1 MTSGLFMPLVEKIA
15 QDLKE
20 SMKAKDEF
28 RTSCLRMAKTALK
41 NEQVAKGHALND
53 EEART
58 VLLTMV
64 RKGQDAA
71 KEFRAGNRE
80 SMALKEEREVEI
92 LYEYLPKQLGPDEIE
107 RILKEVIAEVSAQGS
122 KDLGK
127 VMKAVMP
134 RIAGKAQG
142 KDVNEIARR
151 LLG

>member
-1 MTSGLFMPLVEKIA
+1 MPLVDKIA
-15 QDLKE
+15 QDLKG

-41 NEQVAKGHALND
+41 NEQVAKGHELND
-53 EEART
+53 EEAQA
-58 VLLTMV
+58 VLLTLV

-80 SMALKEEREVEI
+80 SMATKEEREVE
-92 LYEYLPKQLGPDEIE
+92 LFYEYLPKQMGTDEIE
-107 RILKEVIAEVSAQGS
+107 RILKEVIAGVSARGP

-142 KDVNEIARR
+142 KEVNEIARR
-151 LLG
+151 LLS

>member
-1 MTSGLFMPLVEKIA
+1 MILPEKIA
-15 QDLKE
+15 QELKE
-20 SMKAKDEF
+20 AMKAKDGL

-41 NEQVAKGHALND
+41 NEQVARGHELNE
-53 EEART
+53 EEAQA
-58 VLLTMV
+58 VLLTLI

-71 KEFRAGNRE
+71 GEFRAGNRE

-92 LYEYLPKQLGPDEIE
+92 LYEYLPRQLGHEEIE
-107 RILKEVIAEVSAQGS
+107 RILKEVIAEVSAQGP

-142 KDVNEIARR
+142 KEVNEIARR
-151 LLG
+151 LLT

>member
-1 MTSGLFMPLVEKIA
+1 MMSLVEKIA

-20 SMKAKDEF
+20 AMKARDDF
-28 RTSCLRMAKTALK
+28 RVSCLRMVKTALK
-41 NEQVAKGHALND
+41 NEQVSRGHELND
-53 EEART
+53 EEAQA
-58 VLLTMV
+58 VLMTMV

-80 SMALKEEREVEI
+80 SLALKEEREIEI
-92 LYEYLPKQLGPDEIE
+92 LYEYLPKQLGADEVE
-107 RILKEVIAEVSAQGS
+107 RILKDVIAEVSAQGP

-142 KDVNEIARR
+142 KEVNEIARR
-151 LLG
+151 LLS